1 MPANSD
7 PPTRED
13 FQRCL
18 DAILNIGRDNGLSSI
33 VIQSGILHRIAGGYP
48 GKDHRMP
55 VCCGVMRSRMQ
66 ECDKILPNSLK
77 KDGAS
82 LRILYLLK

>member
-7 PPTRED
+7 PLTRED
-13 FQRCL
+13 LQRCL
-18 DAILNIGRDNGLSSI
+18 NAILDIGKDNGLSSI
-33 VIQSGILHRIAGGYP
+33 VIQSGILHRIAGGYS

-66 ECDKILPNSLK
+66 ECDKILPSSLK
-77 KDGAS
+77 KYGAS
-82 LRILYLLK
+82 LRVLYLLK